1 MGRHFDKIRDTVV
14 KMRVDIGGCRLFFDV
29 DGAKFRPDGPRMRE
43 VPTVILLHGG
53 PGADHSIFKP
63 AYSQL
68 ADLVQVVYL
77 DHRGDG
83 RSDGRDDSERWRLA
97 QWGDD
102 VKALCEALEIERPI
116 VMGVSFGGYV
126 AMSYA
131 LRHPD
136 HPAKMI
142 LCSTAASPSKKAIQ
156 VEVFE
161 RLGGAEAG
169 AAARAFLEDPTRQ
182 ATREFRRLCGPLY
195 RRSRYDPDVD
205 TRTIWNPRL
214 MAEFRRGERET
225 MNFLAGLHGIK
236 CPTLVMVGEDDPMTP
251 VACSEEIVAALP
263 PELVRFERFAGA
275 GHGIVSDQPERFF
288 EVLRSFIAA

>member
-1 MGRHFDKIRDTVV
+1 
-14 KMRVDIGGCRLFFDV
+14 MRIDIGDCRLFFDV
-29 DGAKFRPDGPRMRE
+29 EGAKLRPDGPRMRE

-68 ADLVQVVYL
+68 ADIAQVVYF

-83 RSDGRDDSERWRLA
+83 RSDGRDDSAQWKLA

-102 VKALCEALEIERPI
+102 VKALCDALEIQRPI

-136 HPAKMI
+136 HPAKLI
-142 LCSTAASPSKKAIQ
+142 LCSTAASPSMKAVQI
-156 VEVFE
+156 EVFE

-169 AAARAFLEDPTRQ
+169 AAARAFLEDPTRE
-182 ATREFRRLCGPLY
+182 ATRAFRRLCGPLY
-195 RRSRYDPDVD
+195 RRSPHDPEVD
-205 TRTIWNPRL
+205 ARTIWNPRL
-214 MAEFRRGERET
+214 MADFRRGERET
-225 MNFLAGLHGIK
+225 MNFVAELHRIK

-251 VACSEEIVAALP
+251 VPCSEEIAAALP
-263 PELVRFERFAGA
+263 PKLVRFERFANA
-275 GHGIVSDQPERFF
+275 GHGIVSDQPQRFF
-288 EVLRSFIAA
+288 EALRSFIAA

>member
-1 MGRHFDKIRDTVV
+1 
-14 KMRVDIGGCRLFFDV
+14 MRVDIGGCRLFFDV
-29 DGAKFRPDGPRMRE
+29 EGAKLRPHDAGMRE
-43 VPTVILLHGG
+43 VPTVLLLHGG

-68 ADLVQVVYL
+68 ADIAQVVYF

-83 RSDGRDDSERWRLA
+83 RSDGRDDSARWRLA

-102 VKALCEALEIERPI
+102 VKALCDALEIERPI

-131 LRHPD
+131 LRHPR
-136 HPAKMI
+136 HPAKLI
-142 LCSTAASPSKKAIQ
+142 LCSTAASPSKKDIQ
-156 VEVFE
+156 VKVFE

-169 AAARAFLEDPTRQ
+169 AAARAFLEDPNPD

-195 RRSRYDPDVD
+195 RRSPHDPHTDA
-205 TRTIWNPRL
+205 RTIWNPRL
-214 MAEFRRGERET
+214 MAAFRRGERET
-225 MNFLAGLHGIK
+225 MNFLSDLHRIE

-251 VACSEEIVAALP
+251 VPCSEEIVAALP
-263 PELVRFERFAGA
+263 RDRVRFEKFAGA
-275 GHGIVSDQPERFF
+275 GHGIVADQPEGFF
-288 EVLRSFIAA
+288 EVLRTFIAA

>member
-1 MGRHFDKIRDTVV
+1 
-14 KMRVDIGGCRLFFDV
+14 MRVDIGGCRLFFDV
-29 DGAKFRPDGPRMRE
+29 EGARLRPDGSRMRE
-43 VPTVILLHGG
+43 VPTLMMLHGG

-68 ADLVQVVYL
+68 ADIVQVVYF

-83 RSDGRDDSERWRLA
+83 RSDGRNDSARWRLA

-102 VKALCEALEIERPI
+102 VKALCDALEIERPI

-136 HPAKMI
+136 HPGKLI
-142 LCSTAASPSKKAIQ
+142 LCSTSASPSKKEIQ
-156 VEVFE
+156 VKTFE
-161 RLGGAEAG
+161 RLGGADAG
-169 AAARAFLEDPTRQ
+169 AAARSFLEDPTPD
-182 ATREFRRLCGPLY
+182 ATRNFRRLCGPLY
-195 RRSRYDPDVD
+195 HRTPHDRDVD
-205 TRTIWNPRL
+205 ARTIWNPRV

-225 MNFLAGLHGIK
+225 MNFLPELDRIK

-251 VACSEEIVAALP
+251 VPCSEEIVAALP
-263 PELVRFERFAGA
+263 SDLVRFERFADA
-275 GHGIVSDQPERFF
+275 GHGIVADQPKRFF
-288 EVLRSFIAA
+288 EVLRAFIGA

>member
-1 MGRHFDKIRDTVV
+1 
-14 KMRVDIGGCRLFFDV
+14 MRVDIGGCRLFFDV
-29 DGAKFRPDGPRMRE
+29 EGAKLRPDGSRMRE
-43 VPTVILLHGG
+43 VPTVLLLHGG

-68 ADLVQVVYL
+68 ADIVQVVYF

-83 RSDGRDDSERWRLA
+83 RSDGREDSAGWRLS

-102 VKALCEALEIERPI
+102 VKALCDALEIERPI

-131 LRHPD
+131 LRHPE
-136 HPAKMI
+136 HPAKLI
-142 LCSTAASPSKKAIQ
+142 LCSTAASPSKTDIQ
-156 VEVFE
+156 IKIFE

-169 AAARAFLEDPTRQ
+169 AAARAFLENPTRD

-195 RRSRYDPDVD
+195 RRGPHDPDVD
-205 TRTIWNPRL
+205 GRTIWNPRL

-225 MNFLAGLHGIK
+225 MNFLPELHRIK

-251 VACSEEIVAALP
+251 VPCSEEIVAALRP
-263 PELVRFERFAGA
+263 DLVRFERFAGA
-275 GHGIVSDQPERFF
+275 GHGIVADQPERFF
-288 EVLRSFIAA
+288 EVLRAFIDA

>member
-1 MGRHFDKIRDTVV
+1 
-14 KMRVDIGGCRLFFDV
+14 MRIDIGGCRLFFDV
-29 DGAKFRPDGPRMRE
+29 EGAKLRADGPRMLE
-43 VPTVILLHGG
+43 VPTVLLLHGG

-68 ADLVQVVYL
+68 ADLAQVVYF

-83 RSDGRDDSERWRLA
+83 RSDGRDDSEHWRLS

-102 VKALCEALEIERPI
+102 VKALCDALEIEKPI

-136 HPAKMI
+136 HPAKLI
-142 LCSTAASPSKKAIQ
+142 LCSTAASPSKKAVQ
-156 VEVFE
+156 VKVFE
-161 RLGGAEAG
+161 RLGGVEAG
-169 AAARAFLEDPTRQ
+169 AAAKAFLEDPTRD
-182 ATREFRRLCGPLY
+182 ATRDFRRLCGPLY
-195 RRSRYDPDVD
+195 HRSPHDRDIDA
-205 TRTIWNPRL
+205 RTIWNARL

-225 MNFLAGLHGIK
+225 INFIPELHWIK

-251 VACSEEIVAALP
+251 VPCSEEIVAALP
-263 PELVRFERFAGA
+263 PDLVRFERFADA
-275 GHGIVSDQPERFF
+275 GHGIVADQPDRFF
-288 EVLRSFIAA
+288 EVLRKFIAA

>member
-1 MGRHFDKIRDTVV
+1 
-14 KMRVDIGGCRLFFDV
+14 MRVDIGGCRLFFDV
-29 DGAKFRPDGPRMRE
+29 EGAKLRPDGPRMRE

-68 ADLVQVVYL
+68 ADIAQVIYF

-83 RSDGRDDSERWRLA
+83 RSDGRDDSARWRLS

-102 VKALCEALEIERPI
+102 VKALCDALEIERPI
-116 VMGVSFGGYV
+116 VMGLSFGGYV

-136 HPAKMI
+136 HPAKLI
-142 LCSTAASPSKKAIQ
+142 LCSTAASPSKKEIQ

-161 RLGGAEAG
+161 RLGGAAAG
-169 AAARAFLEDPTRQ
+169 AAARAFLEDPTRD
-182 ATREFRRLCGPLY
+182 ASRDFGRLCGPLY
-195 RRSRYDPDVD
+195 RRSPHDPDVD
-205 TRTIWNPRL
+205 ARTIWNPRL
-214 MAEFRRGERET
+214 MAAFRRGERET
-225 MNFLAGLHGIK
+225 MNFLPKLNRIK

-251 VACSEEIVAALP
+251 VPCAEEIVAALP
-263 PELVRFERFAGA
+263 PDLVRFERFAGA
-275 GHGIVSDQPERFF
+275 GHGIVADQPDRFF
-288 EVLRSFIAA
+288 EVLRAFLAA

>member
-1 MGRHFDKIRDTVV
+1 V
-14 KMRVDIGGCRLFFDV
+14 RVDIGGCRLFFDV
-29 DGAKFRPDGPRMRE
+29 EGAKLRPDGPRMRE
-43 VPTVILLHGG
+43 VPTVLLLHGG

-68 ADLVQVVYL
+68 ADVAQVVYF

-83 RSDGRDDSERWRLA
+83 RSDGRDDSPRWKLS
-97 QWGDD
+97 QWGND
-102 VKALCEALEIERPI
+102 VKALCDALEIERPI

-131 LRHPD
+131 LRYPD
-136 HPAKMI
+136 HPAKLI
-142 LCSTAASPSKKAIQ
+142 LCSTTASPSKKDIQ

-169 AAARAFLEDPTRQ
+169 AAARAFLEDPTRA
-182 ATREFRRLCGPLY
+182 ATREFLRLCGPLY
-195 RRSRYDPDVD
+195 RRSSHDPHIN

-225 MNFLAGLHGIK
+225 MNFLPELHRIK
-236 CPTLVMVGEDDPMTP
+236 CQTLVMVGEDDPMTP
-251 VACSEEIVAALP
+251 VPCSEEIVAALP
-263 PELVRFERFAGA
+263 PDLVRFERFAGA
-275 GHGIVSDQPERFF
+275 GHGIVADQPDRFF
-288 EVLRSFIAA
+288 EVLRAFIAA

>member
-1 MGRHFDKIRDTVV
+1 L
-14 KMRVDIGGCRLFFDV
+14 RVDIGGCRLFFDV
-29 DGAKFRPDGPRMRE
+29 EGPKLRPDGPRMRE
-43 VPTVILLHGG
+43 VPTLLLLHGG

-68 ADLVQVVYL
+68 ADIMQVVYF

-83 RSDGRDDSERWRLA
+83 RSDGRDDSEHWRLS
-97 QWGDD
+97 QWGND
-102 VKALCEALEIERPI
+102 VKSLCDALEIERPI

-136 HPAKMI
+136 HPAKLI
-142 LCSTAASPSKKAIQ
+142 LCSTAASPSKKDIQ

-169 AAARAFLEDPTRQ
+169 AAARAFLEDPTRD
-182 ATREFRRLCGPLY
+182 ATRDFRRLCGPLY
-195 RRSRYDPDVD
+195 HRSPHDRDVD
-205 TRTIWNPRL
+205 ARTIWNARL

-225 MNFLAGLHGIK
+225 MNFLPELHRIK

-251 VACSEEIVAALP
+251 VPCSEEIVAALP
-263 PELVRFERFAGA
+263 PDLVRFERFAGA
-275 GHGIVSDQPERFF
+275 GHGIVADQPERFL
-288 EVLRSFIAA
+288 EVIRAFIAA

>member
-1 MGRHFDKIRDTVV
+1 
-14 KMRVDIGGCRLFFDV
+14 MRVDIGGCRLFFDV
-29 DGAKFRPDGPRMRE
+29 EGAKLRPDGPRMRE
-43 VPTVILLHGG
+43 VPTVLLLHGG

-68 ADLVQVVYL
+68 ANIVQVVYF

-83 RSDGRDDSERWRLA
+83 RSDGREHSERWRLS

-102 VKALCEALEIERPI
+102 VEALCDALEIERPI

-136 HPAKMI
+136 HPAKLI
-142 LCSTAASPSKKAIQ
+142 LCSTAASPSKNAIQ
-156 VEVFE
+156 VKVFE
-161 RLGGAEAG
+161 RLGGVEAG
-169 AAARAFLEDPTRQ
+169 AAAKAFLENPTRD
-182 ATREFRRLCGPLY
+182 ATRQFRRLCGPLY
-195 RRSRYDPDVD
+195 HRSPHDRDTD
-205 TRTIWNPRL
+205 TRTIWNARL

-225 MNFLAGLHGIK
+225 MNFLPELHRIK

-251 VACSEEIVAALP
+251 VPCSEEIVAALP
-263 PELVRFERFAGA
+263 PDLVRFERFADA
-275 GHGIVSDQPERFF
+275 GHGIVADQPERFF
-288 EVLRSFIAA
+288 QVLQAFIAA

>member
-1 MGRHFDKIRDTVV
+1 
-14 KMRVDIGGCRLFFDV
+14 MRVDIGGCRLFFDV
-29 DGAKFRPDGPRMRE
+29 EGAKLRPDGPRMRE
-43 VPTVILLHGG
+43 VPTVLLLHGG

-68 ADLVQVVYL
+68 ADIAQVVYV

-83 RSDGRDDSERWRLA
+83 RSDGRDDSARWKLS

-102 VKALCEALEIERPI
+102 VKALCDALEIERPI

-136 HPAKMI
+136 HPAKLI
-142 LCSTAASPSKKAIQ
+142 LCSTTASPSKKAIQ
-156 VEVFE
+156 IDIFA
-161 RLGGAEAG
+161 RLGGTEAG
-169 AAARAFLEDPTRQ
+169 AAARAFLEDPTGD
-182 ATREFRRLCGPLY
+182 ATRAFRRLCGPLY
-195 RRSRYDPDVD
+195 HRSPHDRDVNA
-205 TRTIWNPRL
+205 RTIWNPRL

-225 MNFLAGLHGIK
+225 MNFLPELHRIK

-251 VACSEEIVAALP
+251 VPCSEEIVAALP
-263 PELVRFERFAGA
+263 PDRVRFERFAGA
-275 GHGIVSDQPERFF
+275 GHGIVADRPDRFF